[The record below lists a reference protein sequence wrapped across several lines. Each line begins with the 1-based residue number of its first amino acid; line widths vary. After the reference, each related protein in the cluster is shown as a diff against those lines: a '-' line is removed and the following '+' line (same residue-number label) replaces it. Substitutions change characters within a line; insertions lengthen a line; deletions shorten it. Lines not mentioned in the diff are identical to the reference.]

1 MFSDHVVP
9 VLSLLLS
16 VSFLLTVNLF
26 HVLFLLMSVI
36 LLFSDPVVPVL
47 SLLLSV
53 SLGLADQ
60 VVYSPVF
67 LAVCQSFACS

>member
-1 MFSDHVVP
+1 M
-9 VLSLLLS
+9 LS

-26 HVLFLLMSVI
+26 PVLFLLLSVI

-60 VVYSPVF
+60 VVHSPVL